1 MNSAAITLTRQG
13 VDLCRRIEGAFPDT
27 TVYVSDKYDALAPRH
42 WRRFDGKMAPLVAE
56 IFGQYEAHIFVMA
69 TGIVVRMIAPYIVD
83 KRYDPA
89 IVVIDVTGRFA
100 VSLCSGHLGGAN
112 QLARELGSAL
122 GAIPVVTTG
131 TDVNDTLAP
140 DMLAKELGAEIEN
153 WDALK
158 TVSAALVDGERV
170 GVYADACVPLPD
182 LSRFATKNVWR
193 IESLAELG
201 TNFRAGVAISHSTDL
216 PLPQTVPVVV
226 IRPKTLVV
234 GIGCDRG
241 TTIEEIETGFTQVF
255 TAYHLAR
262 ASIRNLATYVLKK
275 DEAGLLEFIQRYR
288 LSLEWYEAPAINRV
302 EKLIPN
308 PSDVVRK
315 FIGVPG
321 VAEPAALLSAN
332 TTQLLVEKVKCGRLT
347 LAIAVIPPQENTNE
361 Q

>member
-13 VDLCRRIEGAFPDT
+13 VDLCRRIEGAFPET

-42 WRRFDGKMAPLVAE
+42 WQRFDGKLAPLVAE

-69 TGIVVRMIAPYIVD
+69 TGIVVRMIAPYIAD

-89 IVVIDVTGRFA
+89 IVVLDVTGRFA

-112 QLARELGSAL
+112 QLAQELGAAL

-153 WDALK
+153 WGALK

-170 GVYADACVPLPD
+170 GVYADSCVPLPD
-182 LSRFATKNVWR
+182 LSRFAGKNVWR
-193 IESLAELG
+193 VGSPAELE

-216 PLPQTVPVVV
+216 PLPQSVPIVV

-241 TTIEEIETGFTQVF
+241 TTVEEIETGLNRVF
-255 TAYHLAR
+255 ADHHLAR
-262 ASIRNLATYVLKK
+262 ASIRNFATYVLKK
-275 DEAGLLEFIQRYR
+275 DEEGLLEFVRR
-288 LSLEWYEAPAINRV
+288 HHLPLEWYEAPDINRV
-302 EKLIPN
+302 EDLIPH
-308 PSDVVRK
+308 PSDVVYK
-315 FIGVPG
+315 FIGVLG

-332 TTQLLVEKVKCGRLT
+332 ATQLLVEKVKCGRLT
-347 LAIAVIPPQENTNE
+347 LAVAVITPPGGHE
-361 Q
+361 

>member
-13 VDLCRRIEGAFPDT
+13 VDLCRRIEGAFPET

-42 WRRFDGKMAPLVAE
+42 WRRFDGKLAPLVAE
-56 IFGQYEAHIFVMA
+56 IFGQHEALVFVMA

-122 GAIPVVTTG
+122 GAVPVVTTG
-131 TDVNDTLAP
+131 TDVNETLAP

-170 GVYADACVPLPD
+170 GVYADPCVPLPD

-193 IESLAELG
+193 VGSPMELEAG
-201 TNFRAGVAISHSTDL
+201 FRAGVVVSHATNQ
-216 PLPQTVPVVV
+216 PLPQSVPIVV

-241 TTIEEIETGFTQVF
+241 TTVEEIETGVAQVF
-255 TAYHLAR
+255 TDRGLAR
-262 ASIRNLATYVLKK
+262 ASVRNFATYVLKK
-275 DEAGLLEFIQRYR
+275 DEEGLLEFVRR
-288 LSLEWYEAPAINRV
+288 HHLPLEWYEAPEINRV
-302 EKLIPN
+302 ADLIPN
-308 PSDVVRK
+308 PSSVVYK
-315 FIGVPG
+315 FIGVVG

-332 TTQLLVEKVKCGRLT
+332 AQRLLVEKVKCGRLT
-347 LAIAVIPPQENTNE
+347 LAVAEIVPPGGDT
-361 Q
+361 

>member
-13 VDLCRRIEGAFPDT
+13 VDLCRRIEGAFPET

-42 WRRFDGKMAPLVAE
+42 WRRFDGKLAPLVAE
-56 IFGQYEAHIFVMA
+56 IFGRYEALVFVMA

-112 QLARELGSAL
+112 QLARELGAAL
-122 GAIPVVTTG
+122 GAMPVVTTG
-131 TDVNDTLAP
+131 TDVNETLAP
-140 DMLAKELGAEIEN
+140 DMLAKELGAAIEN

-170 GVYADACVPLPD
+170 GVYADPCVPLPD
-182 LSRFATKNVWR
+182 LSHFAAKNVWR
-193 IESLAELG
+193 VSSPLELEPG
-201 TNFRAGVAISHSTDL
+201 FRAGVVVSHATNL
-216 PLPQTVPVVV
+216 LLPQSVPIVV

-241 TTIEEIETGFTQVF
+241 TTVEEIETGVAQVF
-255 TAYHLAR
+255 ADHGLAR
-262 ASIRNLATYVLKK
+262 ASIRNFATYVLKK
-275 DEAGLLEFIQRYR
+275 DEEGLLAFVRR
-288 LSLEWYEAPAINRV
+288 HHLPLEWYEAPEINRV
-302 EKLIPN
+302 ADLIPN
-308 PSDVVRK
+308 PSDVVYK
-315 FIGVPG
+315 FIGVLG

-332 TTQLLVEKVKCGRLT
+332 AQRLLVEKVKCGRLT
-347 LAIAVIPPQENTNE
+347 LAVAEIVHSGGNA
-361 Q
+361 